1 MNTAHPSAF
10 DGLLQDLSP
19 PAGDKPLRIAL
30 VTETFPPEVN
40 GVAMTAGRVVNG
52 LLAAGHKVHIVR
64 PVQPEENRGR
74 LASFADLPTTLVRGI
89 GVPGYNG
96 IRFGLPA
103 GRTLLRNWQQ
113 QPPDVVHVLTEG
125 PLGWSAVRAAS
136 KLKLPLV
143 GGYHTHFDRYTEH
156 YRFGF
161 LRQVVSNYLVRFH
174 NRCHINL
181 APTQELA
188 DALTRQGMRQVRVMS
203 RGVDRTL
210 FHPQH
215 RSQALRTQWG
225 VGKDDLVL
233 LCVGRL
239 AAEKQLDLVVRA
251 WEAVRQHLPY
261 TRLVLVGGGPEYH
274 RLARSYPDVILTGPV
289 NTSDL
294 SAHYASADLFVFA
307 SMSET
312 FGNVVQEAL
321 ASGVPVIGFD
331 YAAARELITHRVNGI
346 LVPFGDQEAFVQA
359 TLATALDAPL
369 LRQMARNAG
378 SNCRSW
384 KSVID
389 ALIAD
394 YRDAISIAGAGH
406 PVHPDRSGHQADA
419 GSERSSAHARPA
431 QNA

>member
-1 MNTAHPSAF
+1 MNQAPAPNTSASSAP
-10 DGLLQDLSP
+10 DLRGQHQS
-19 PAGDKPLRIAL
+19 LRICL

-64 PVQPEENRGR
+64 PRQPEEDRAH
-74 LASFADLPTTLVRGI
+74 LASFADLPTTLVHGV

-103 GRTLLRNWQQ
+103 GNALERAWRHQT
-113 QPPDVVHVLTEG
+113 PDVVHVLTEG
-125 PLGWSAVRAAS
+125 PLGYSAVKTAQR
-136 KLKLPLV
+136 LGLPIV

-161 LRQVVSNYLVRFH
+161 LRQTVTNYLVRFH

-188 DALTRQGMRQVRVMS
+188 QSLMQQGMKEVRVMS
-203 RGVDRTL
+203 RGVDRSL

-215 RSQALRTQWG
+215 RSTALRTQWG

-239 AAEKQLDLVVRA
+239 AAEKQLDWVVRA
-251 WEAVRQHLPY
+251 WQAVRQDKPY
-261 TRLVLVGGGPEYH
+261 SKLVLVGGGPEYQ
-274 RLARSYPDVILTGPV
+274 RLASQYPDVILTGPV
-289 NTSDL
+289 SSHDL
-294 SAHYASADLFVFA
+294 GAHYASADLFVFA

-321 ASGVPVIGFD
+321 ASGVPVVGFD
-331 YAAARELITHRVNGI
+331 YAAARELIHHDVNGV
-346 LVPFGDQEAFVQA
+346 LVPFGDQQAFIQATVQA
-359 TLATALDAPL
+359 ASQPAH
-369 LRQMARNAG
+369 LRQMARQAAETG
-378 SNCRSW
+378 RSW
-384 KSVID
+384 KSVLQD
-389 ALIAD
+389 LIAN
-394 YRDAISIAGAGH
+394 YHDAIDLASIVDH
-406 PVHPDRSGHQADA
+406 RTQ
-419 GSERSSAHARPA
+419 GSPHAHST
-431 QNA
+431 QNVP